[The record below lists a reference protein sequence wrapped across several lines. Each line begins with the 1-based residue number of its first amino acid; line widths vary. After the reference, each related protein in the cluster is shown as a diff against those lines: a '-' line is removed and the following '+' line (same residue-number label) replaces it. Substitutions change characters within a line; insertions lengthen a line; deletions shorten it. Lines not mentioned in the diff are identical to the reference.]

1 MQSPTGQPGEA
12 GDQVLQVL
20 ELLEELEAAEEV
32 KPLIVTTATVAED
45 AQSNFLP
52 GRSSGPST
60 QPSQVGQR
68 AGPPRLT
75 SSHLTTGSIS
85 TSSRSI
91 NSCSKR

>member
-1 MQSPTGQPGEA
+1 MQSPTGQPGVA
-12 GDQVLQVL
+12 GEEVLQVL
-20 ELLEELEAAEEV
+20 EVLEAVEEV

-68 AGPPRLT
+68 AGPNPHNT
-75 SSHLTTGSIS
+75 STHY
-85 TSSRSI
+85 
-91 NSCSKR
+91 